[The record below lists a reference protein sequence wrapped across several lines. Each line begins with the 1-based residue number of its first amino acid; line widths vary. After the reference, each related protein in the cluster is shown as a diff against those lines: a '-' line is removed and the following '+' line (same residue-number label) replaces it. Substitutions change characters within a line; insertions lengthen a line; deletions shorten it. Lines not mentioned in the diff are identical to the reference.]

1 MVGGVGFW
9 YLGKGLHSPGW
20 RASALEPNGSKY
32 LGCTVLGLPALA
44 FVIGGVN

>member
-1 MVGGVGFW
+1 MFSGVDW
-9 YLGKGLHSPGW
+9 RYLGKGFHIPGW

-32 LGCTVLGLPALA
+32 LGCTGLGLPALA